1 MKHPPYHLRVN
12 KAIDRFLLI
21 EILDILKNI
30 VTYPIIHTTVLEGL
44 F

>member
-21 EILDILKNI
+21 EILDIMKKYCDISNY
-30 VTYPIIHTTVLEGL
+30 T
-44 F
+44 

>member
-21 EILDILKNI
+21 EILDRLKRKWC
-30 VTYPIIHTTVLEGL
+30 
-44 F
+44 